1 MIASSSAPTRRK
13 PGSFV
18 IALSL
23 ATSLLAGLLL
33 AEVVVRLIAPEAGR
47 VESPAM
53 FVPDSLIGYRLASN
67 YKGYRGNQTE
77 YLTPVYTDA
86 LGMRTAQV
94 PPKNGGTTILFLG
107 DSFIFG
113 QGVTAEQSMPAKVQR
128 HLAAGK
134 SSAVAFNAG
143 VPGYGTRQEELWL
156 REYGARVK
164 PDLIVLGVFLGNDL
178 VDNITSSRSRFTD
191 GRFTAPPARWHTPV
205 TRWLFEH
212 SHVYRLARRAVD
224 EGNGARHGATA
235 RDALTFPAP
244 AIARKEA
251 DSTSASIGDL
261 QRDAANLH
269 AQLLAVLIPDEMQ
282 LDAAAGSDSL
292 SYPNLA
298 FARILC
304 ARGIP
309 FIDLTGPFRDAASR
323 GDHLYFAQDR
333 HWNAKGHD
341 LAARLVSRAVLDLSV
356 NPAASAPVRCM
367 K

>member
-1 MIASSSAPTRRK
+1 MSASPSSSRR
-13 PGSFV
+13 GSGSLV
-18 IALSL
+18 ITLTVV
-23 ATSLLAGLLL
+23 TSLLAGLLV
-33 AEVVVRLIAPEAGR
+33 AEIAVRMIAPEAGR

-77 YLTPVYTDA
+77 FLTPVYTDA
-86 LGMRTAQV
+86 LGMRSAQATGED
-94 PPKNGGTTILFLG
+94 KGTRILFLG

-113 QGVTAEQSMPAKVQR
+113 QGVTAEQSIPAMVQR
-128 HLAAGK
+128 DLAAAK
-134 SSAVAFNAG
+134 LFATVFNAG
-143 VPGYGTRQEELWL
+143 VPGYGTRQAELWL
-156 REYGARVK
+156 REYGPQVK
-164 PDLIVLGVFLGNDL
+164 PNLVVLGVFLGNDL

-191 GRFTAPPARWHTPV
+191 GRFTAPPARWHTPI
-205 TRWLFEH
+205 TRWLFDH

-224 EGNGARHGATA
+224 EANGARHGATA

-244 AIARKEA
+244 AVARQEA

-261 QRDAANLH
+261 QRDAEKLDAK
-269 AQLLAVLIPDEMQ
+269 LLAVLIPDEMQ
-282 LDAAAGSDSL
+282 LRADIGSDSL

-309 FIDLTGPFRDAASR
+309 FIDLTGPFRDAELH
-323 GDHLYFAQDR
+323 GDHLYFRQDR
-333 HWNAKGHD
+333 HWNAKGHE
-341 LAARLVSRAVLDLSV
+341 LAARLVSRAVLDLSA
-356 NPAASAPVRCM
+356 NPAGSAPVRCM

>member
-1 MIASSSAPTRRK
+1 MSASPSSSRRR
-13 PGSFV
+13 SSSLV
-18 IALSL
+18 IAL
-23 ATSLLAGLLL
+23 AIVTSLFAGLLV
-33 AEVVVRLIAPEAGR
+33 AEAAVRMIAPEAGR

-53 FVPDSLIGYRLASN
+53 FVPDSLVGYRLASN
-67 YKGYRGNQTE
+67 YRGYRGNQTE
-77 YLTPVYTDA
+77 YLTPVYTDSM
-86 LGMRTAQV
+86 GMRSLQA
-94 PPKNGGTTILFLG
+94 KSEDKGTRILFLG

-113 QGVTAEQSMPAKVQR
+113 QGVAAEQSMPAMVQR
-128 HLAAGK
+128 YLAAAR
-134 SSAVAFNAG
+134 SSAIVFNAG

-156 REYGARVK
+156 REYGPQVK
-164 PDLIVLGVFLGNDL
+164 PNLVVLGVFLGNDL

-191 GRFTAPPARWHTPV
+191 GRFTAPPARWHTPI
-205 TRWLFEH
+205 TRWLFDH

-224 EGNGARHGATA
+224 EANGARRGATV

-244 AIARKEA
+244 AVARKEA
-251 DSTSASIGDL
+251 DSTSASIDDL
-261 QRDAANLH
+261 ERDAAQLG

-282 LDAAAGSDSL
+282 LGAAVGSDSL

-309 FIDLTGPFRDAASR
+309 FIDLTGPFRDAELH
-323 GDHLYFAQDR
+323 GDHLYFRQDR
-333 HWNAKGHD
+333 HWNAKGHE
-341 LAARLVSRAVLDLSV
+341 LAARLVSRAVLDLSA

>member
-1 MIASSSAPTRRK
+1 MTVSPSSSRRG
-13 PGSFV
+13 PGSLV
-18 IALSL
+18 ITL
-23 ATSLLAGLLL
+23 AVVTSLLAGLLV
-33 AEVVVRLIAPEAGR
+33 AEVAVRMIAPEAGR

-53 FVPDSLIGYRLASN
+53 FAPDSLIGYRLASN
-67 YKGYRGNQTE
+67 YRGYRGNQTE

-86 LGMRTAQV
+86 LGMRSPQA
-94 PPKNGGTTILFLG
+94 KSEDKGTRILFLG

-113 QGVTAEQSMPAKVQR
+113 QGVTAEQSIPAMVQR
-128 HLAAGK
+128 DLAAAN
-134 SSAVAFNAG
+134 SSAVVFNAG

-156 REYGARVK
+156 REYGPQVK
-164 PDLIVLGVFLGNDL
+164 PNLVVLGVFLGNDL

-191 GRFTAPPARWHTPV
+191 GRFTAPPASWHTPI
-205 TRWLFEH
+205 TRWLFDH

-224 EGNGARHGATA
+224 EANGKRHGATA

-244 AIARKEA
+244 AVARQEA

-261 QRDAANLH
+261 QRDAEQLD

-282 LDAAAGSDSL
+282 LGAAVGSDSL

-304 ARGIP
+304 AHGIP
-309 FIDLTGPFRDAASR
+309 FIDLTGPFRDAESR
-323 GDHLYFAQDR
+323 GDHLYLRQDR

-341 LAARLVSRAVLDLSV
+341 LAARLVSRAVLDLSA